1 VGRIPDD
8 LQPITARVG
17 DLRRRLIVLDFDGTL
32 APIAVHPGEA
42 ELADGAAD
50 ALRAVADATAV
61 AVLSGRP
68 VDDLRARL
76 GDDIGATLIGGHGA
90 EVLTT
95 EQERI
100 SLVDSAGLRA
110 TLDRVEEELREL
122 LDPEQGWIVERKAAS
137 VAVHQRQ
144 VPLSEV
150 STLKPKVRDVFDR
163 HLGDEPGF
171 TLLEGNEVLELL
183 PRTVDKG
190 RAVAW
195 LEGRFPGRSPL
206 VIGDDVTDET
216 AFKVAS
222 ERGGDGILV
231 APVARTTA
239 ARWRLDGPERVLA
252 LLRGLVGGGQ
262 ARPVASTRG
271 ERFHPI
277 GEYGMIGDSR
287 TAALVSPDASID
299 FMCVPRFDSPT
310 VFAAMLDPERGG
322 RWRLRPTTPHEVQR
336 TYLGETNVLVTR
348 FVRNGNPVTV
358 VTDFFV
364 YSRVNAFDPT
374 LTGHRLLRR
383 VDAIQDSEIAME
395 LQPRFDYAR
404 RPTHLHLTDFG
415 VRATSG
421 AEVLDVHLPEMDQL
435 AVTAHGDDNGDVAR
449 GLLELAAGES
459 RWFELRSQGAER
471 GPHAHLEADDLLD
484 LTVRT
489 WGRWSRQIDYAG
501 PWRDDVVRS
510 ALVLKGLVYEPTGA
524 LVAAPTTSLPEGIGG
539 ERNWDYRYSW
549 IRDSAY
555 VLECFL
561 RIGHTREA
569 ETFIRWLSELTDHI
583 GGAHS
588 LRPLYRITG
597 EEDLLEFELDHF
609 EGYRGSRPVRI
620 GNGAAEQL
628 QLDIY
633 GAAMQL
639 GYLTQQ
645 VGEAVPAGRWE
656 VILDLVETVIVRWG
670 EPDAGLWEIRSEPK
684 HHTFSKFQ
692 CWLAV
697 DRATRIGRDLGL
709 AAPYDRWTAAAD
721 DIRDSIL
728 EHGYDR
734 QLDSFVQAYGE
745 QEVDASLLLL
755 PLKGFIPPTDPRVR
769 STVEAVRRELEVADG
784 LLLRYRT
791 EDGLEGHEGAFLM
804 CSFWLVEVLAR
815 MGDLQEAA
823 RLLERLR
830 SLGGQLGLFA
840 EEIDADTQ
848 EHLGNFPQGF
858 SHMAFIGAATAID
871 EELRSRSRSLAGM
884 LRQQEG

>member
-1 VGRIPDD
+1 MPRVPDD
-8 LQPITARVG
+8 LQPITARIG
-17 DLRRRLIVLDFDGTL
+17 DLRRRLVVLDFDGTL
-32 APIAVHPGEA
+32 APIAAHPGEA
-42 ELADGAAD
+42 QLADGAGE
-50 ALRAVADATAV
+50 ALREAARSTAV

-68 VDDLRARL
+68 VDDLLERL
-76 GDDIGATLIGGHGA
+76 GDDSGATLVGGHGA

-95 EQERI
+95 DGERI
-100 SLVDSAGLRA
+100 SLVDVEALRR
-110 TLDRVEEELREL
+110 TLDTVETELHDL
-122 LDPEQGWIVERKAAS
+122 LDATDGWLVQRKQAS
-137 VAVHQRQ
+137 VAVHHRR
-144 VPLSEV
+144 VALDGVALLLPRIRRL
-150 STLKPKVRDVFDR
+150 FDDR
-163 HLGDEPGF
+163 ADDAPGF
-171 TLLEGNEVLELL
+171 TVLEGKEVLELR

-190 RAVAW
+190 RAISW
-195 LEGRFPGRSPL
+195 LETRFPGRTPL
-206 VIGDDVTDET
+206 VIGDDVTDED
-216 AFKVAS
+216 AFRVAN

-231 APVARTTA
+231 AERARPTA
-239 ARWRLDGPERVLA
+239 ARWRLDGPDRVLR
-252 LLRGLVGGGQ
+252 LLRGFANDGES
-262 ARPVASTRG
+262 APVASMRG
-271 ERFHPI
+271 DRFHPI

-287 TAALVSPDASID
+287 TAALVSPDGSID
-299 FMCVPRFDSPT
+299 FLCVPRFDSPT
-310 VFAAMLDPERGG
+310 VFAALLDPERGG

-348 FVRNGNPVTV
+348 FVRDGDPVAV

-383 VDAIQDSEIAME
+383 VDAIQDVEIAME

-404 RPTHLHLTDFG
+404 GPTNLQATEQG
-415 VRATSG
+415 VRATAG
-421 AEVLDVHLPEMDQL
+421 AEFLDVHLPPMDEL
-435 AVTAHGDDNGDVAR
+435 GITEHGDGNGDVAR
-449 GLLELAAGES
+449 GLLRLTSGQS
-459 RWFELRSQGAER
+459 RWFELRTEGVDR

-489 WGRWSRQIDYAG
+489 WGRWARQIDYAG

-524 LVAAPTTSLPEGIGG
+524 LVAAPTTSLPEGLGG
-539 ERNWDYRYSW
+539 ERNWDYRYAW

-597 EEDLLEFELDHF
+597 EEDLIEFELGHF
-609 EGYRGSRPVRI
+609 EGYRGSRPVRV
-620 GNGAAEQL
+620 GNGAATQL

-645 VGEAVPAGRWE
+645 VGEAVPAGRWG
-656 VILDLVETVIVRWG
+656 VILELVETVVARWD
-670 EPDAGLWEIRSEPK
+670 EPDAGLWEIRSAPK

-709 AAPYDRWTAAAD
+709 NAPYDRWTAVAD

-728 EHGYDR
+728 EHGYDHEIG
-734 QLDSFVQAYGE
+734 SFVQAYGE

-755 PLKGFIPPTDPRVR
+755 PLKGFIPAADPRVR
-769 STVEAVRRELEVADG
+769 STVEAIRRELEVADG

-791 EDGLEGHEGAFLM
+791 EDGLAGHEGAFLM

-815 MGDLQEAA
+815 MGDLQEAT

-830 SLGGQLGLFA
+830 SLGGPLGLYA

-848 EHLGNFPQGF
+848 QHLGNFPQGF

-871 EELRSRSRSLAGM
+871 EELRSRSRSVAGM
-884 LRQQEG
+884 LRKREA